1 MRRRTKQARVKTPQL
16 HAFRRWFALSFLRA
30 GMNVY
35 SLQEL
40 MGHADLQVLRRYLKQ
55 TNQDIRV
62 NWDSLFFLFNRG
74 MKRQV
79 FKPCTQSQ
87 PIFDIL

>member
-1 MRRRTKQARVKTPQL
+1 MIMRRRANQAKVETPEL
-16 HAFRRWFALSFLRA
+16 HAFRRWFALSCLRA

-55 TNQDIRV
+55 TNQDLKDFHNRV
-62 NWDSLFFLFNRG
+62 NPVDNL
-74 MKRQV
+74 
-79 FKPCTQSQ
+79 
-87 PIFDIL
+87 